1 MTTDN
6 TQGDT
11 NDSRLKKNLGLW
23 DVFSIS
29 AGAMFSS
36 GFFLLPGIAV
46 ASAGPS
52 AVLAYLIA
60 GLLMIP
66 ATLSMLELSTALPR
80 AGGAYYFIDRSMG
93 PAAGTVAGIGT
104 WLSLV
109 LKSAFALVGMGA
121 YLAITPGIA
130 QYLEPGSTAT
140 VWFMKV
146 LAIVL
151 TVIFVALN
159 LLGAKETTRLQKF
172 LVAGLLAVLVVFIV
186 EGLWHVAV
194 RLPEGVLADNYRPFL
209 DEEQGWHGL
218 FGTIGLVFVSYS
230 GLTKV
235 ASVSEEVRR
244 PERNLPLGLFLS
256 LSTATLVYVVGTFI
270 VIAVLGPEKLT
281 QDYSPIG
288 TAAATFGEW
297 LPGTGMLILV
307 IIAAIAAFLSTGNA
321 GILAAG
327 RYPLAMARDRLTPE
341 WFGKVG
347 SSGTPGPGIILTG
360 VVMIVFI
367 LVLPLQD
374 VAKLG
379 STFNLLVF
387 GLVNLAVVVMR
398 ESRIESYD
406 PSFHVPLYPWIPTA
420 GILVSGWLIFEMGLL
435 SIAFSTGIIVLSL
448 LWYLWYA
455 RPKVDRAGAVNHV
468 FARMGRYRHPGLQAE
483 FRQIIK
489 EKGLREDDPYD
500 LILQRAPIVEFDGGT
515 FDDVLRESARRLAE
529 DLPLSAD
536 ELVKRMRE
544 TGWYEGSPISAG
556 AALLHFRS
564 SEVETTRMV
573 LARSKQGVPVE
584 LPAESESGK
593 PRESGDVF
601 ALFFLVSR
609 QAKASQHFRIIAELA
624 KRIENESFM
633 AAWRHIDDHQK
644 LKELLLRDSGFLELF
659 LGEDDS
665 TEPLLNTKVAA
676 LELPAGAFIATIRR
690 DGNFFEPR
698 GETQLQRHDC
708 VVFIG
713 EPKAIDQLA
722 RTYIGENE

>member
-66 ATLSMLELSTALPR
+66 ATLSMLQLSTALPR

-327 RYPLAMARDRLTPE
+327 R
-341 WFGKVG
+341 
-347 SSGTPGPGIILTG
+347 
-360 VVMIVFI
+360 
-367 LVLPLQD
+367 
-374 VAKLG
+374 
-379 STFNLLVF
+379 
-387 GLVNLAVVVMR
+387 
-398 ESRIESYD
+398 
-406 PSFHVPLYPWIPTA
+406 
-420 GILVSGWLIFEMGLL
+420 
-435 SIAFSTGIIVLSL
+435 
-448 LWYLWYA
+448 
-455 RPKVDRAGAVNHV
+455 
-468 FARMGRYRHPGLQAE
+468 
-483 FRQIIK
+483 
-489 EKGLREDDPYD
+489 
-500 LILQRAPIVEFDGGT
+500 
-515 FDDVLRESARRLAE
+515 
-529 DLPLSAD
+529 
-536 ELVKRMRE
+536 
-544 TGWYEGSPISAG
+544 
-556 AALLHFRS
+556 
-564 SEVETTRMV
+564 
-573 LARSKQGVPVE
+573 
-584 LPAESESGK
+584 
-593 PRESGDVF
+593 
-601 ALFFLVSR
+601 
-609 QAKASQHFRIIAELA
+609 
-624 KRIENESFM
+624 
-633 AAWRHIDDHQK
+633 
-644 LKELLLRDSGFLELF
+644 
-659 LGEDDS
+659 
-665 TEPLLNTKVAA
+665 
-676 LELPAGAFIATIRR
+676 
-690 DGNFFEPR
+690 
-698 GETQLQRHDC
+698 
-708 VVFIG
+708 
-713 EPKAIDQLA
+713 
-722 RTYIGENE
+722 